1 MEKTVMILLGIS
13 GQKGSGKDTF
23 ADALVTQE
31 HFVRLRFAEG
41 LKAMLTAL
49 LRTAGASR
57 DEIVE
62 MLEGTTKE
70 QPTDFLCGATPRKA
84 MQTLGTEWGRELA
97 PNLWI
102 NILESRIKKLHTF
115 TPPATWHICIPDVRF
130 ANEAEMIHR
139 LGGKVVNIV
148 RGELAPAEHA
158 SEAVDLSWDYQIE
171 NSGDINDLHKKAHSI
186 FLAIRAEQQA
196 GGVDL

>member
-1 MEKTVMILLGIS
+1 MTDMILLGIA

-23 ADALVTQE
+23 AEALVTQE

-41 LKAMLTAL
+41 LKAMLGAL
-49 LRTAGASR
+49 LRTAGADR
-57 DEIVE
+57 GEIIE
-62 MLEGTTKE
+62 MLEGKARE
-70 QPTDFLCGATPRKA
+70 QPTDYLCGTTPRKA
-84 MQTLGTEWGRELA
+84 MQTLGTEWGRELN
-97 PNLWI
+97 PNFWVHLV
-102 NILESRIKKLHTF
+102 EHKIKKLHELY
-115 TPPATWHICIPDVRF
+115 PQACICISDVRF

-148 RGELAPAEHA
+148 RGELTPAEHP

-186 FLAIRAEQQA
+186 FLAIKAEQQA
-196 GGVDL
+196 GGIGL